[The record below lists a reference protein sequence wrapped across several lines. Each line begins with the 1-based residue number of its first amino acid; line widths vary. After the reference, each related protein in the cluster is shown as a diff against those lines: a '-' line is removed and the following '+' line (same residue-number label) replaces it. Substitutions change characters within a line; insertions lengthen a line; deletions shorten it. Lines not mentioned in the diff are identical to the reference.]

1 MHIPDILGD
10 IFQRALA
17 MEHSGFL
24 MTSANSAGVR
34 RHQPLVTEVRHA
46 DTCSVSR
53 LPSHTPSVLGL
64 VTLVPH
70 SNKMVSDLGYHTLCP
85 FAPWSTL
92 TLLFLGWLAW
102 IVRGYVNSQEK

>member
-1 MHIPDILGD
+1 MPPKTISSFLFVAASAFGV
-10 IFQRALA
+10 LA
-17 MEHSGFL
+17 
-24 MTSANSAGVR
+24 
-34 RHQPLVTEVRHA
+34 
-46 DTCSVSR
+46 
-53 LPSHTPSVLGL
+53 L

-102 IVRGYVNSQEK
+102 IVRGYMNQQEKPAEGK